1 MQLITVA
8 TAALL
13 AAVPVAQAAQAKI
26 YNTCSFPVYLWS
38 VTADHSSE
46 MITLKSHTGSY
57 NETYQTPSVGGVS
70 LKLSKTESCGD
81 PTPITQ
87 FEYTLAAST
96 IWYDISNV
104 NCATTSCPF
113 EANGMY
119 LMSGEGCPT
128 RSCEAGQPTC
138 AGAYTDSNDNQNS
151 LSCTDSADIDLY
163 LCTSSPPSS
172 KRGIQLDIEAP
183 VRRQRRHGHPHWL
196 SPQ

>member
-13 AAVPVAQAAQAKI
+13 AAVPVAQAAQATI
-26 YNTCSFPVYLWS
+26 YNHCSFPVYLWS
-38 VTADHSSE
+38 VSADHSSE

-70 LKLSKTESCGD
+70 LKLSKTESCGN
-81 PTPITQ
+81 PNPITQ
-87 FEYTLAAST
+87 FEYTLAGGS

-113 EANGMY
+113 QPTGMY

-128 RSCEAGQPTC
+128 RSCKAGLPTC
-138 AGAYTDSNDNQNS
+138 SGAYTASNDDQNS
-151 LSCTDSADIDLY
+151 LSCTESADIDLY
-163 LCTSSPPSS
+163 LCTSSPPSL
-172 KRGIQLDIEAP
+172 KRSIQLDIEAP
-183 VRRQRRHGHPHWL
+183 VRRHRRHGHPHWR
-196 SPQ
+196 SAQ

>member
-8 TAALL
+8 TVALL
-13 AAVPVAQAAQAKI
+13 AAVPVAQAGQAKI

-38 VTADHSSE
+38 VTADQSSD
-46 MITLKSHTGSY
+46 MITLESHTGSY

-87 FEYTLAAST
+87 FEYTLAAGT

-138 AGAYTDSNDNQNS
+138 AGAYTDSEDNQNS
-151 LSCTDSADIDLY
+151 LSCTGSADIDLY

-172 KRGIQLDIEAP
+172 KRDIQLNIEAP
-183 VRRQRRHGHPHWL
+183 VRKHRRHGRRHWL
-196 SPQ
+196 SLQ